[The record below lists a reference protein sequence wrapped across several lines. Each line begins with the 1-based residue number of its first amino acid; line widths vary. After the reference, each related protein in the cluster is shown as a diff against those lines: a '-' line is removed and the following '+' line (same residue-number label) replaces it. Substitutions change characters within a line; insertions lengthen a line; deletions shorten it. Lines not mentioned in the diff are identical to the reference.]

1 MDEHAR
7 GRVELILDY
16 FKEAKILTQDGKEED
31 EQSPSIV
38 FECDVKNQEDID
50 NFLDFYMNETNE
62 IMKIKVKKTPGQKSI
77 YAIKSIY
84 RCHFDTRYE
93 NTRDAESILRKDPSK
108 RFKNTMCPFQISFK
122 VIKCPSHSNASC
134 QLTMTY
140 EHNHPVNSL
149 EALSFKRISEEI
161 LIEVQ
166 NLFEKGNTPSQAYQ
180 EFLRTL
186 KLHCED
192 QIKFHLSKADR
203 SKCPRRRDFNS
214 LYIKF
219 CKEKFGGKNGADMFE
234 KLKERINQF
243 EENMDG
249 IKVAYQLYNEDEN
262 SALILAI
269 LTPLMIRVHRM
280 VRESSEIVFIDSTSN
295 LDEHNLRF
303 FLLVTHSV
311 AGALPLGIIITS
323 DEREETIVKA
333 LTLYKGIL
341 PEEAFYNS
349 PTGPDIFMT
358 DNCGELRNS
367 LHKIWPDSTLLLCI
381 FHILQQVWRWLY
393 DKNHGVSQNDRVE
406 IMKLFK
412 NVIYALNLEEFEET
426 SVLLQESNVTSKYE
440 HCISYFEELF
450 SLSKKSYDTKSNVK
464 EIASDLFTVKS
475 KSDEKLDYVVD
486 MSIGV
491 CECVAGRDGSP
502 CWHQCILWKEGFARS
517 GNFLPKFD
525 KFERKRF
532 AEIALGESLDI
543 SYYESIHSD
552 INIHDPEIYKST
564 NLESTN
570 DQNMKQPRNIE
581 EAFGDTNDNKTDL
594 ALNHF
599 GQFSEAIVLVV
610 RSMEGNAQKSKFN
623 QRQFLEESLASAAVK
638 SKVIPSTE
646 VYQIDT

>member
-1 MDEHAR
+1 
-7 GRVELILDY
+7 
-16 FKEAKILTQDGKEED
+16 
-31 EQSPSIV
+31 
-38 FECDVKNQEDID
+38 
-50 NFLDFYMNETNE
+50 
-62 IMKIKVKKTPGQKSI
+62 
-77 YAIKSIY
+77 
-84 RCHFDTRYE
+84 
-93 NTRDAESILRKDPSK
+93 
-108 RFKNTMCPFQISFK
+108 
-122 VIKCPSHSNASC
+122 
-134 QLTMTY
+134 MTY

-161 LIEVQ
+161 LIEVL

-234 KLKERINQF
+234 KLEERINQF

-367 LHKIWPDSTLLLCI
+367 LHRIWPDSTLLLCI

-450 SLSKKSYDTKSNVK
+450 SLSKSWAKCFRS
-464 EIASDLFTVKS
+464 EILIRGSHTNN
-475 KSDEKLDYVVD
+475 YVESQFLVIKD
-486 MSIGV
+486 SIL
-491 CECVAGRDGSP
+491 R
-502 CWHQCILWKEGFARS
+502 R
-517 GNFLPKFD
+517 
-525 KFERKRF
+525 
-532 AEIALGESLDI
+532 
-543 SYYESIHSD
+543 
-552 INIHDPEIYKST
+552 
-564 NLESTN
+564 
-570 DQNMKQPRNIE
+570 
-581 EAFGDTNDNKTDL
+581 
-594 ALNHF
+594 
-599 GQFSEAIVLVV
+599 
-610 RSMEGNAQKSKFN
+610 
-623 QRQFLEESLASAAVK
+623 QRQFNINMLLDKLMVEFEDHYKNRLLSIADSTFDGVYSQRFKQIKLK
-638 SKVIPSTE
+638 KVPGKFCLP
-646 VYQIDT
+646 